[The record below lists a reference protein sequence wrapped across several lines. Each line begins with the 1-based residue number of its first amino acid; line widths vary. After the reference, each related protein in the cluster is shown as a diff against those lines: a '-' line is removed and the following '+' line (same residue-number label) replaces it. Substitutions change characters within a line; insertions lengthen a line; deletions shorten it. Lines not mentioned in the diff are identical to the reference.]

1 MIKDETKKLI
11 DKAIEIELQNAL
23 EQKEFADAHHAYAI
37 LKEEFEEVERIFD
50 SGSEF
55 DNYIADDF
63 CHALRDFWFAVKDND
78 DKRIKYDL
86 DKVLKCAKEAMAE
99 LAQVAA
105 VCEKAQQQLF
115 GKEE

>member
-11 DKAIEIELQNAL
+11 DKAIEVELQNAL

-37 LKEEFEEVERIFD
+37 LKDEFEEVERIFD

-55 DNYIADDF
+55 DNYITDDF
-63 CHALRDFWFAVKDND
+63 FLCFTEFWFSVKDND
-78 DKRIKYDL
+78 NERIKHDL
-86 DKVLKCAKEAMAE
+86 NKVLKCAKKAMAD
-99 LAQVAA
+99 LAQIAA
-105 VCEKAQQQLF
+105 VCKKAQQQLF